1 MLTKNPSP
9 NWKREE
15 VEERPDRSLA
25 GASGKAYGD
34 TTFTGISRFV
44 SLKLVPLTVLRAL
57 YVFRYL
63 AVFLAAITLSA
74 CTERY
79 RMASYDKPTVQLDR
93 QSSFYVTLP
102 ADGRHG
108 AGSSYNGS
116 AANTARAISDALL
129 THVDKTVI
137 GTVKGET
144 LEEAMARAKQDG
156 LGYVFQTTILNWE
169 DRLNL
174 LSGRPDRFTLQFAV
188 YDVQSGQEISAAIS
202 SATGKG
208 GPITMGNPSKLLP

>member
-1 MLTKNPSP
+1 MFRHL
-9 NWKREE
+9 
-15 VEERPDRSLA
+15 
-25 GASGKAYGD
+25 
-34 TTFTGISRFV
+34 
-44 SLKLVPLTVLRAL
+44 
-57 YVFRYL
+57 VFRYL

-79 RMASYDKPTVQLDR
+79 RMASYDKPTAQLDR

-116 AANTARAISDALL
+116 AANTAKAVSNALL

-188 YDVQSGQEISAAIS
+188 YDVQSGKEISAAIS

-208 GPITMGNPSKLLP
+208 GPITMGNPSKLLPEPVKNFVDPLFQPATATTAAKIP